1 MILFVLRIFQR
12 RIFQNISK
20 HWSQNNLVCFEH
32 ISKKDIS
39 KLDLYLFYRI
49 RLWLNWNVELI
60 LGENILKKWWRT
72 ECVFSWP
79 TKVSAIGHVAPYI
92 KGDILVITYFRK
104 CFKTE
109 FSFWQRSFSISTVD
123 WIMQKSANDP
133 LFMKIF
139 PYSDI
144 GPQLNFV
151 SLIRA
156 KYR

>member
-20 HWSQNNLVCFEH
+20 HWAQNNLVCFEH

-104 CFKTE
+104 CFKN
-109 FSFWQRSFSISTVD
+109 
-123 WIMQKSANDP
+123 WIFFLA
-133 LFMKIF
+133 KIF
-139 PYSDI
+139 LHFQSW
-144 GPQLNFV
+144 LNNAKVCKWSSLHENISIFRYWAPTKFRFV
-151 SLIRA
+151 D
-156 KYR
+156 